1 MREAFNRQLTELRQ
15 ELVYIYANIDLQ
27 LHEALDALEEGNREK
42 AKAVKAETRRLD
54 DRCAALEQK
63 AFMLIA
69 TQQPVASDLRL
80 IQFVIYANFNLA
92 RMSNHV
98 RNIAKTAKRCAGRD
112 VPAQLIDLLVGEGH
126 LVYGVLSNCVM
137 AIVNEDL
144 RLASSLPVL
153 DEPVDDLY
161 KQFFRRL
168 STLGPD
174 DDKDA
179 ASRVIMASRMLERI
193 SDNAVEVGE
202 KLVFLLTGKRRNLDD
217 LQDLDD
223 DDLADRY
230 ERIDAALRGAGY
242 DWYEVSNW
250 AKPGGECLHNMIYWR
265 DGDWWGAGP
274 GAHSHIGGRRFH
286 NVKHPARY
294 ASIVS
299 GGELPIRDT
308 ELLSDDDR
316 HIERVMLRLRLSE
329 GMPQSDLRPEEIE
342 RARAQEAAGMLTLA
356 DGRVRL
362 TDAGRLLADA
372 IIVDIL
378 S

>member
-54 DRCAALEQK
+54 DHCAALEQK

-223 DDLADRY
+223 DDLAEMY
-230 ERIDAALRGAGY
+230 AARSAGLVA
-242 DWYEVSNW
+242 DKQVDEELVGQIPELKNDETAPA
-250 AKPGGECLHNMIYWR
+250 AKAEGET
-265 DGDWWGAGP
+265 DG
-274 GAHSHIGGRRFH
+274 
-286 NVKHPARY
+286 
-294 ASIVS
+294 
-299 GGELPIRDT
+299 
-308 ELLSDDDR
+308 
-316 HIERVMLRLRLSE
+316 
-329 GMPQSDLRPEEIE
+329 Q
-342 RARAQEAAGMLTLA
+342 
-356 DGRVRL
+356 
-362 TDAGRLLADA
+362 
-372 IIVDIL
+372 
-378 S
+378 

>member
-1 MREAFNRQLTELRQ
+1 
-15 ELVYIYANIDLQ
+15 
-27 LHEALDALEEGNREK
+27 
-42 AKAVKAETRRLD
+42 
-54 DRCAALEQK
+54 
-63 AFMLIA
+63 MLIA

-223 DDLADRY
+223 DDLAEMY
-230 ERIDAALRGAGY
+230 AARSAGLVADKQVDEELAGQIPELKNDGA
-242 DWYEVSNW
+242 VPA
-250 AKPGGECLHNMIYWR
+250 AKAEGET
-265 DGDWWGAGP
+265 DG
-274 GAHSHIGGRRFH
+274 
-286 NVKHPARY
+286 
-294 ASIVS
+294 
-299 GGELPIRDT
+299 
-308 ELLSDDDR
+308 
-316 HIERVMLRLRLSE
+316 
-329 GMPQSDLRPEEIE
+329 Q
-342 RARAQEAAGMLTLA
+342 
-356 DGRVRL
+356 
-362 TDAGRLLADA
+362 
-372 IIVDIL
+372 
-378 S
+378 

>member
-223 DDLADRY
+223 DDLAEMYAARSAGLVADKQVD
-230 ERIDAALRGAGY
+230 EELAGQIPELKNDGAVPAAKGMPVDAPAASAAAVAEAANAG
-242 DWYEVSNW
+242 EAPV
-250 AKPGGECLHNMIYWR
+250 AKSEGER
-265 DGDWWGAGP
+265 DG
-274 GAHSHIGGRRFH
+274 
-286 NVKHPARY
+286 
-294 ASIVS
+294 
-299 GGELPIRDT
+299 
-308 ELLSDDDR
+308 
-316 HIERVMLRLRLSE
+316 
-329 GMPQSDLRPEEIE
+329 Q
-342 RARAQEAAGMLTLA
+342 
-356 DGRVRL
+356 
-362 TDAGRLLADA
+362 
-372 IIVDIL
+372 
-378 S
+378 

>member
-1 MREAFNRQLTELRQ
+1 
-15 ELVYIYANIDLQ
+15 
-27 LHEALDALEEGNREK
+27 
-42 AKAVKAETRRLD
+42 
-54 DRCAALEQK
+54 
-63 AFMLIA
+63 MLIA

-112 VPAQLIDLLVGEGH
+112 VPVQLIDLLMGEGH

-223 DDLADRY
+223 DDLAEMY
-230 ERIDAALRGAGY
+230 AARSAGLVA
-242 DWYEVSNW
+242 DKQVDEELVGQIPELKNDGTTPA
-250 AKPGGECLHNMIYWR
+250 AKAEGEC
-265 DGDWWGAGP
+265 DG
-274 GAHSHIGGRRFH
+274 
-286 NVKHPARY
+286 
-294 ASIVS
+294 
-299 GGELPIRDT
+299 
-308 ELLSDDDR
+308 
-316 HIERVMLRLRLSE
+316 
-329 GMPQSDLRPEEIE
+329 Q
-342 RARAQEAAGMLTLA
+342 
-356 DGRVRL
+356 
-362 TDAGRLLADA
+362 
-372 IIVDIL
+372 
-378 S
+378 